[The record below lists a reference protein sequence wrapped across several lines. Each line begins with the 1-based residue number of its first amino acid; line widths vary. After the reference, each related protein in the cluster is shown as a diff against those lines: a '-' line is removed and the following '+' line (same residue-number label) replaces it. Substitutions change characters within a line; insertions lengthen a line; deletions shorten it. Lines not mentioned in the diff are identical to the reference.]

1 MNAGQPRRFWIAL
14 SAVILLGFVLR
25 VGGSAGEVWLD
36 ELWSLSLVAP
46 LTSGSQVFTAIH
58 HENNHYL
65 ISLWMWILGPDRDW
79 WMYRVPS
86 ILAGMGAV
94 WAAIRIGLR
103 QSRATAFVAAVL
115 VSLSYL
121 AVFYSSEARG
131 YAIAS
136 CMALVG
142 YDCMENYLRVRAW
155 PYAVGYGL
163 AIVIGMMGNLSYVS
177 IAVAL
182 GLWSLTV
189 MLGRERTSRSVLQ
202 FVGLHVPP
210 VAVLGLLWLVDV
222 RKMAGGNGPRLGL
235 WPVLSETMS
244 YAFGLPGSFAL
255 GGVLVAAVFV
265 FIVWQIAGMVRN
277 RDLRWTFFAA
287 SLLVAPAALLIW
299 TGREFLFPRY
309 FLVNLFVLYLLAALA
324 IGKAWDTH
332 VRMRWLIGGAL
343 AAWTLGNLLLSTQLL
358 RVGRGHYKDALV
370 YISTHTPGGRA
381 QVGSVQDFRSQVLF
395 GYYEKYLPP
404 AQRPEFLT
412 QESVAQ
418 LRPEWVLATIS
429 PYEMPELPVRI
440 ALAPGVEY
448 VLVKQFPSV
457 QLSGFPAGV
466 YQRSDLSGGTV
477 R

>member
-1 MNAGQPRRFWIAL
+1 MTASQSRSFWIAL
-14 SAVILLGFVLR
+14 SAVIFLGFVLR
-25 VGGSAGEVWLD
+25 VGGSAGELWLD

-65 ISLWMWILGPDRDW
+65 ISLWMWTLGPDRDW

-103 QSRATAFVAAVL
+103 QSRATALVAAVL

-131 YAIAS
+131 YAIAC

-142 YDCMENYLRVRAW
+142 YDCMENYLRVRTW
-155 PYAVGYGL
+155 PYAAGYGL
-163 AIVIGMMGNLSYVS
+163 AVVIGMLGNLSYVS
-177 IAVAL
+177 VAVAL
-182 GLWSLTV
+182 GLWSVAV
-189 MLGRERTSRSVLQ
+189 MLWGERTSKSVLQ
-202 FVGLHVPP
+202 FVGLHAPP
-210 VAVLGLLWLVDV
+210 VALLGFLWLVDL
-222 RKMAGGNGPRLGL
+222 RKMVGGNGPKLGL
-235 WPVLSETMS
+235 WSVLCETIS

-255 GGVLVAAVFV
+255 AGVLVVSVFV
-265 FIVWQIAGMVRN
+265 FIAWQIAGMVRN

-287 SLLVAPAALLIW
+287 GLFVVPAALLTW
-299 TGREFLFPRY
+299 TGREFLYPRY
-309 FLVNLFVLYLLAALA
+309 FLVNLFVLYILAALA
-324 IGKAWDTH
+324 IGRAWDTRA
-332 VRMRWLIGGAL
+332 VRMRWVMASGL
-343 AAWTLGNLLLSTQLL
+343 AAWTLGNLLLSVQLL
-358 RVGRGHYKDALV
+358 QVGRGHYKDALE
-370 YISTHTPGGRA
+370 YISANTPGRA
-381 QVGSVQDFRSQVLF
+381 QVGSVQDFRSQLLF

-404 AQRPEFLT
+404 AQQPEFLR
-412 QESVAQ
+412 EEAVAQ
-418 LRPEWVLATIS
+418 LRPEWLLVTIS

-440 ALAPGVEY
+440 PRAPGLEY

-457 QLSGFPAGV
+457 RLSGFPAGV
-466 YQRSDLSGGTV
+466 YQRADLSGDGV